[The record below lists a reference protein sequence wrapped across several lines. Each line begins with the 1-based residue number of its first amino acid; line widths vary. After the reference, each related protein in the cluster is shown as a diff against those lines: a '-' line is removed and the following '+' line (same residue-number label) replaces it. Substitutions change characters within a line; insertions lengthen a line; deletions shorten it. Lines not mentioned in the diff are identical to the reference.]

1 VNALVAAVALPVTAL
16 VLTCLLRADLGG
28 RLVATPTGERWH
40 ERATPS
46 FGGIG
51 IFAGLCAGI
60 GLAIAVGAVGASS
73 ELLGIV
79 AGCTIVFAAGLLDD
93 AVTLSPVAK
102 LAAQFAAAG
111 VVLAA
116 GLSVEIVADDALA
129 LAIGLVWLVGITN
142 AFNLLDNMDG
152 LAASLAGIACAYY
165 ALDAVTQ
172 NPNRVAL
179 VVALALGFACAGFL
193 PFNLR
198 RSRAASVFM
207 GDSGSQVLGF
217 ALAALAL
224 SSSWKVAGTTLAT
237 MVLPLL
243 VLAIPILDTALVT
256 VRRLLEGRPVT
267 QGGRDHTSHR
277 LVYYGLS
284 ERKAVVLLAVVATAI
299 GATAVAYNILNNPR
313 ITILGV
319 LVTFVLLVQFA
330 SALTDLEERT
340 RLGAGAPEDVP
351 LRALFVQPRRLVEVV
366 VDFSCICASF
376 LVAYLLFVGGLGTD
390 YQRAVFL
397 AALPIL
403 LATRYLFY
411 VGFAI
416 YRRIWRFAGVRDA
429 AALATATF
437 LSGLVALVILWLT
450 WDLGDFPPEIFLV
463 DALLCLVLVG
473 SSRLVLRALP
483 VLGSTRGDQRRVLVV
498 GAGRS
503 GRSLARELNET
514 VDTRVVGFVD
524 DNPRLRRRRIH
535 GVTVHGGFGDLGRLL
550 GEMQVAE
557 VLVTIPAAAPERL
570 EAIVAACNTA
580 GVDCRFVRRE
590 IAPPPSLAGASV
602 E

>member
-1 VNALVAAVALPVTAL
+1 VNALVAAAALPVTAL
-16 VLTCLLRADLGG
+16 VLACLLRVDLGG
-28 RLVATPTGERWH
+28 RLVAAPTGERWH

-60 GLAIAVGAVGASS
+60 GLAIAVGAVDASS
-73 ELLGIV
+73 ELLGIL
-79 AGCTIVFAAGLLDD
+79 AGCTILFAAGLLDD
-93 AVTLSPVAK
+93 ALTLRPVAK

-116 GLSVEIVADDALA
+116 GLSVEIVGNDALA
-129 LAIGLVWLVGITN
+129 LAIGLVWLIGITN

-152 LAASLAGIACAYY
+152 LAASLAAIACAYY

-198 RSRAASVFM
+198 RGRAASVFM

-217 ALAALAL
+217 ALATLAL

-267 QGGRDHTSHR
+267 QGGRDHASHR

-284 ERKAVVLLAVVATAI
+284 ERKAVALLAVVATAI

-313 ITILGV
+313 VTILGG

-340 RLGAGAPEDVP
+340 RLGTRTPEDVP

-366 VDFSCICASF
+366 VDFGSICVSF
-376 LVAYLLFVGGLGTD
+376 LAAYLLFVRGYGTE

-397 AALPIL
+397 AAVPIL

-411 VGFAI
+411 VGFAV

-429 AALATATF
+429 AALAAATF
-437 LSGLVALVILWLT
+437 LSGLVALGILRLA
-450 WDLGDFPPEIFLV
+450 WDLGDFPPEVFLV
-463 DALLCLVLVG
+463 DALFCLLLVG

-483 VLGSTRGDQRRVLVV
+483 VLGTTRSEQRRVLVV

-514 VDTRVVGFVD
+514 ADTRVIGFVD
-524 DNPRLRRRRIH
+524 DNPRLRRRRIQ
-535 GVTVHGGFGDLGRLL
+535 GVTVHGGFDDLGRLL
-550 GEMQVAE
+550 VEMRIEE

-570 EAIVAACNTA
+570 EAIVAACTEA
-580 GVDCRFVRRE
+580 GVDCRFVRRL
-590 IAPPPSLAGASV
+590 IAPPPSLAGAPV

>member
-1 VNALVAAVALPVTAL
+1 VNALVAAAALPVTAL
-16 VLTCLLRADLGG
+16 VLACLLRAELGG
-28 RLVATPTGERWH
+28 RLVAAPTGERWH
-40 ERATPS
+40 DRATPS

-51 IFAGLCAGI
+51 IFVGFCAGI
-60 GLAIAVGAVGASS
+60 GLAIAVGAVDASS
-73 ELLGIV
+73 ELLGIL
-79 AGCTIVFAAGLLDD
+79 AGCAILFAAGLLDD
-93 AVTLSPVAK
+93 ALTLSPLAK

-116 GLSVEIVADDALA
+116 GLSVEIVGNDALA
-129 LAIGLVWLVGITN
+129 LAIGLVWLIGITN

-152 LAASLAGIACAYY
+152 LAASLAAIACAYY

-198 RSRAASVFM
+198 PGRAASVFM

-267 QGGRDHTSHR
+267 QGGRDHASHR

-284 ERKAVVLLAVVATAI
+284 ERKAVALLAVVATAI

-313 ITILGV
+313 VTILGV

-340 RLGAGAPEDVP
+340 RLGARTPEDVP

-366 VDFSCICASF
+366 VDFGSICVSF
-376 LVAYLLFVGGLGTD
+376 LAAYLLFVRGYGTE

-411 VGFAI
+411 VGFAV

-429 AALATATF
+429 AALAAATF
-437 LSGLVALVILWLT
+437 LSGLVALGILRLT
-450 WDLGDFPPEIFLV
+450 WDLGDFPPEVFLV
-463 DALLCLVLVG
+463 DALFCLLLVG

-483 VLGSTRGDQRRVLVV
+483 VLGTTRSEQRRVLVV

-514 VDTRVVGFVD
+514 ADTRVIGFVD
-524 DNPRLRRRRIH
+524 DNPRLRRRRIQ
-535 GVTVHGGFGDLGRLL
+535 GVTVHGGFDDLGRLL
-550 GEMQVAE
+550 VEMRIEE

-570 EAIVAACNTA
+570 EAIVAACTEA
-580 GVDCRFVRRE
+580 GVDCRFVRRV
-590 IAPPPSLAGASV
+590 IAPPPSLAGAPV

>member
-1 VNALVAAVALPVTAL
+1 VNALVAAAALPVTAL
-16 VLTCLLRADLGG
+16 VLACLLRVDLGG
-28 RLVATPTGERWH
+28 RLVAAPTGQRWH

-51 IFAGLCAGI
+51 IFAGFCVGI
-60 GLAIAVGAVGASS
+60 GLAIAVGAVDATS
-73 ELLGIV
+73 ELLGIL
-79 AGCTIVFAAGLLDD
+79 AGCTILFVAGLLDD
-93 AVTLSPVAK
+93 ALTLSPLAK

-116 GLSVEIVADDALA
+116 GLSVEIVGNDALA

-152 LAASLAGIACAYY
+152 LAASLAAIACAYY

-198 RSRAASVFM
+198 PGRAASVFM

-224 SSSWKVAGTTLAT
+224 SSSWKVAGTTLTT

-256 VRRLLEGRPVT
+256 VRRVLEGRPVT
-267 QGGRDHTSHR
+267 QGGRDHASHR

-284 ERKAVVLLAVVATAI
+284 ERKAVALLAVVATAI

-313 ITILGV
+313 VTILGV

-340 RLGAGAPEDVP
+340 RLGARPPEDVP

-366 VDFSCICASF
+366 VDFASICASF
-376 LVAYLLFVGGLGTD
+376 LAAYLLFVRGFGTG

-411 VGFAI
+411 VAFAV

-429 AALATATF
+429 AALAAATF
-437 LSGLVALVILWLT
+437 LSGLVALAILRLT
-450 WDLGDFPPEIFLV
+450 WDLGDFPPEVFLV
-463 DALLCLVLVG
+463 DALLCLLLVG
-473 SSRLVLRALP
+473 SSRLVLRAFP
-483 VLGSTRGDQRRVLVV
+483 VLGTTRGDQRRVLVV

-514 VDTRVVGFVD
+514 ADTRVVGFVD

-535 GVTVHGGFGDLGRLL
+535 GVTVHGGFDDLERLL
-550 GEMQVAE
+550 VEMRIEE

-570 EAIVAACNTA
+570 EAIVAACNEA

>member
-1 VNALVAAVALPVTAL
+1 VNALVAAAALPVTAL
-16 VLTCLLRADLGG
+16 VLACLLRAELGG
-28 RLVATPTGERWH
+28 RLVAAPTGERWH
-40 ERATPS
+40 DRATPS

-51 IFAGLCAGI
+51 IFVGFCAGI
-60 GLAIAVGAVGASS
+60 GLAIAVGAVDASS
-73 ELLGIV
+73 ELLGIL
-79 AGCTIVFAAGLLDD
+79 AGCAILFAAGLLDD
-93 AVTLSPVAK
+93 ALTLSPLAK

-116 GLSVEIVADDALA
+116 GLSVEIVGNDALA
-129 LAIGLVWLVGITN
+129 LAIGLVWLIGITN

-152 LAASLAGIACAYY
+152 LAASLAAIACAYY

-198 RSRAASVFM
+198 PGRAASVFM

-267 QGGRDHTSHR
+267 QGGRDHASHR

-284 ERKAVVLLAVVATAI
+284 ERKAVALLAVVATAI

-313 ITILGV
+313 VTILGV

-340 RLGAGAPEDVP
+340 RLGVRTPEDVP

-366 VDFSCICASF
+366 VDFGSICVSF
-376 LVAYLLFVGGLGTD
+376 LAAYLLFVRGYGTE

-411 VGFAI
+411 VGFAV

-429 AALATATF
+429 AALAAATF
-437 LSGLVALVILWLT
+437 LSGLVALGILRLT
-450 WDLGDFPPEIFLV
+450 WDLGDFPPEVFLV
-463 DALLCLVLVG
+463 DALFCLLLVG

-483 VLGSTRGDQRRVLVV
+483 VLGTTRSEQRRVLVV

-514 VDTRVVGFVD
+514 ADTRVIGFVD
-524 DNPRLRRRRIH
+524 DNPRLRRRRIQ
-535 GVTVHGGFGDLGRLL
+535 GVTVHGGFDDLGRLL
-550 GEMQVAE
+550 VEMRIEE

-570 EAIVAACNTA
+570 EAIVAACTEA
-580 GVDCRFVRRE
+580 GVDCRFVRRV
-590 IAPPPSLAGASV
+590 IAPPPSLAGAPV

>member
-1 VNALVAAVALPVTAL
+1 VNALVAAAALPVTAL
-16 VLTCLLRADLGG
+16 VLAGLLRVDLAG

-40 ERATPS
+40 ERPTPS
-46 FGGIG
+46 FGGVG
-51 IFAGLCAGI
+51 IFVGLCAGV
-60 GLAIAVGAVGASS
+60 GLAIAVGAVEASA
-73 ELLGIV
+73 ELLGIL
-79 AGCTIVFAAGLLDD
+79 AGCAILFVAGLLDD
-93 AVTLSPVAK
+93 ALTLSPLAK

-116 GLSVEIVADDALA
+116 GLSVEIVGNEAVA

-152 LAASLAGIACAYY
+152 LAASLATIACAYY

-198 RSRAASVFM
+198 RGRAASVFM

-237 MVLPLL
+237 MLLPLL

-267 QGGRDHTSHR
+267 QGGRDHASHR

-284 ERKAVVLLAVVATAI
+284 ERKAVALLAVVATAI
-299 GATAVAYNILNNPR
+299 GGTAVAYNILNNPR
-313 ITILGV
+313 VTILGV

-340 RLGAGAPEDVP
+340 RQGAHPPGDVP

-366 VDFSCICASF
+366 VDFGGICASF
-376 LVAYLLFVGGLGTD
+376 LLAYLLFVRGYGTE

-411 VGFAI
+411 VAFAV
-416 YRRIWRFAGVRDA
+416 YRRIWRFAGVHDA
-429 AALATATF
+429 AALAAATF
-437 LSGLVALVILWLT
+437 LSGLVALGILMLT
-450 WDLGDFPPEIFLV
+450 WDLGEFPHEVFLV
-463 DALLCLVLVG
+463 DALLCLLLVG

-483 VLGSTRGDQRRVLVV
+483 VLGSTHGEQRRVLLV

-514 VDTRVVGFVD
+514 ADTRVVGFVD
-524 DNPRLRRRRIH
+524 DNAGLRRRRIH
-535 GVTVHGGFGDLGRLL
+535 GVTVHGGIDDLGRLL
-550 GEMQVAE
+550 GDVQVDE
-557 VLVTIPAAAPERL
+557 VLVTIPAAPPERL
-570 EAIVAACNTA
+570 EAVVAACAAA

-590 IAPPPSLAGASV
+590 IAPPPSLATASA

>member
-1 VNALVAAVALPVTAL
+1 
-16 VLTCLLRADLGG
+16 
-28 RLVATPTGERWH
+28 
-40 ERATPS
+40 
-46 FGGIG
+46 
-51 IFAGLCAGI
+51 
-60 GLAIAVGAVGASS
+60 
-73 ELLGIV
+73 
-79 AGCTIVFAAGLLDD
+79 
-93 AVTLSPVAK
+93 
-102 LAAQFAAAG
+102 
-111 VVLAA
+111 
-116 GLSVEIVADDALA
+116 
-129 LAIGLVWLVGITN
+129 
-142 AFNLLDNMDG
+142 
-152 LAASLAGIACAYY
+152 
-165 ALDAVTQ
+165 
-172 NPNRVAL
+172 VAL

-198 RSRAASVFM
+198 PGRAASVFM

-217 ALAALAL
+217 TLAALAL
-224 SSSWKVAGTTLAT
+224 SSSWKVAGTTLTT

-267 QGGRDHTSHR
+267 QGGRDHASHR

-284 ERKAVVLLAVVATAI
+284 ERKAVALLAVVATAI

-313 ITILGV
+313 VTILGV

-330 SALTDLEERT
+330 SVLTDLEERT
-340 RLGAGAPEDVP
+340 RLGAHPPEDVP
-351 LRALFVQPRRLVEVV
+351 LRALFIQPRRLVEVV
-366 VDFSCICASF
+366 VDFASICVSF
-376 LVAYLLFVGGLGTD
+376 LAAYLLFVRGFGTD

-403 LATRYLFY
+403 LATRYLSY
-411 VGFAI
+411 VAFAV
-416 YRRIWRFAGVRDA
+416 YRRIWRFAGVRDV
-429 AALATATF
+429 AALAAATF
-437 LSGLVALVILWLT
+437 LSGLVALGILRLT

-463 DALLCLVLVG
+463 DALLCLLLVG

-483 VLGSTRGDQRRVLVV
+483 VLGSTRSEQRRVLVV

-514 VDTRVVGFVD
+514 GDTRVVGFVD

-535 GVTVHGGFGDLGRLL
+535 GVTVHGGFDDLGRLL
-550 GEMQVAE
+550 AEMEVAE

>member
-1 VNALVAAVALPVTAL
+1 VNALVAAAALPVTAL
-16 VLTCLLRADLGG
+16 VLACLLRVDLGG
-28 RLVATPTGERWH
+28 RLVAAPTGERWH

-60 GLAIAVGAVGASS
+60 GLAIAVGAVDASS
-73 ELLGIV
+73 ELLGIL
-79 AGCTIVFAAGLLDD
+79 AGCTILFAAGLLDD
-93 AVTLSPVAK
+93 ALTLRPVAK

-116 GLSVEIVADDALA
+116 GLSVEIVGNDALA
-129 LAIGLVWLVGITN
+129 LAIGLVWLIGITN

-152 LAASLAGIACAYY
+152 LAASLAAIACAYY

-198 RSRAASVFM
+198 RGRAASVFM

-217 ALAALAL
+217 ALATLAL

-267 QGGRDHTSHR
+267 QGGRDHASHR

-284 ERKAVVLLAVVATAI
+284 ERKAVALLAVVATAI

-313 ITILGV
+313 VTILGV

-340 RLGAGAPEDVP
+340 RLGTRTPEDVP

-366 VDFSCICASF
+366 VDFGSICVSF
-376 LVAYLLFVGGLGTD
+376 LAAYLLFVRGYGTE

-411 VGFAI
+411 VGFAV

-429 AALATATF
+429 AALAAATF
-437 LSGLVALVILWLT
+437 LSGLVALGILGLT

-463 DALLCLVLVG
+463 DALFCLLLVG
-473 SSRLVLRALP
+473 SSRLALRALP
-483 VLGSTRGDQRRVLVV
+483 ALGTARREQRRVLVV

-514 VDTRVVGFVD
+514 ADTRVIGFVD

-535 GVTVHGGFGDLGRLL
+535 GVTVHGGFDDLGRLL
-550 GEMQVAE
+550 VEMRIEE

-570 EAIVAACNTA
+570 EAIVAACTDA
-580 GVDCRFVRRE
+580 GVDCHFVRRE

>member
-1 VNALVAAVALPVTAL
+1 VNALVAAAALPVAAL
-16 VLTCLLRADLGG
+16 VLAGLLRANLGG

-40 ERATPS
+40 DLPTPS
-46 FGGIG
+46 FGGAG
-51 IFAGLCAGI
+51 IFAGLCAGV
-60 GLAIAVGAVGASS
+60 GLAIAIGAVDASS
-73 ELLGIV
+73 ELLGILG
-79 AGCTIVFAAGLLDD
+79 GCAILFVAGLLDD
-93 AVTLSPVAK
+93 AFTLSPLAK

-111 VVLAA
+111 IVLAA
-116 GLSVEIVADDALA
+116 GLSVEIVDNDALG

-152 LAASLAGIACAYY
+152 LAATLATIACAYY

-198 RSRAASVFM
+198 RGQAASVFM

-237 MVLPLL
+237 TLLPLL

-256 VRRLLEGRPVT
+256 VRRLIEGRPVT
-267 QGGRDHTSHR
+267 QGGRDHASHR

-284 ERKAVVLLAVVATAI
+284 ERKAVALLAVVATAL

-313 ITILGV
+313 VTILGV

-340 RLGAGAPEDVP
+340 RLSGQPPTDLP

-366 VDFSCICASF
+366 VDFGSICASF
-376 LVAYLLFVGGLGTD
+376 LAAYLLFVGGYGSP
-390 YQRAVFL
+390 YQRAVFF

-411 VGFAI
+411 VAFAV
-416 YRRIWRFAGVRDA
+416 YRRIWRFAGIHDA
-429 AALATATF
+429 VALAGATSF
-437 LSGLVALVILWLT
+437 SGLVALGILLLT
-450 WDLGDFPPEIFLV
+450 WDVRDFPLEIFLV
-463 DALLCLVLVG
+463 DALLCVLLVG
-473 SSRLVLRALP
+473 SSRLVLRALSA
-483 VLGSTRGDQRRVLVV
+483 VGARRGEQRRVLLV

-514 VDTRVVGFVD
+514 ADTRVVGFVD

-535 GVTVHGGFGDLGRLL
+535 GVTVHGGLHDLERLL
-550 GEMQVAE
+550 GEMRVDE
-557 VLVTIPAAAPERL
+557 VLVTIPAAPPERL
-570 EAIVAACNTA
+570 EAIVAACAAA
-580 GVDCRFVRRE
+580 GVECRFVRRE
-590 IAPPPSLAGASV
+590 MAPPPTLARASA

>member
-1 VNALVAAVALPVTAL
+1 VSAIVTLAALPGAAL
-16 VLTCLLRADLGG
+16 VLSLLLRLRLGG
-28 RLVATPTGERWH
+28 RFVAEPTGARWH
-40 ERATPS
+40 ERSTPT
-46 FGGIG
+46 FGGVG
-51 IFAGLCAGI
+51 IFAGFAAGVL
-60 GLAIAVGAVGASS
+60 LAVAVGAVEPTA
-73 ELLGIV
+73 ELLGILG
-79 AGCTIVFAAGLLDD
+79 GCALLFVAGLLDD
-93 AVTLSPVAK
+93 AFALSPLAK

-116 GLSVEIVADDALA
+116 GLSVEIVGNDALA
-129 LAIGLVWLVGITN
+129 LAIGFVWLVGITN

-152 LAASLAGIACAYY
+152 LAATLAAIACGYY

-179 VVALALGFACAGFL
+179 VIALALGCACAGFL

-198 RSRAASVFM
+198 PGRGASVFM

-237 MVLPLL
+237 MLLPLL

-267 QGGRDHTSHR
+267 QGGRDHASHR

-284 ERKAVVLLAVVATAI
+284 ERKAVAVLAVLATAL

-313 ITILGV
+313 VTILGV
-319 LVTFVLLVQFA
+319 FVTFVLLVQFA

-340 RLGAGAPEDVP
+340 RQGAQAPGDVP

-366 VDFSCICASF
+366 VDFLAICTSF
-376 LVAYLLFVGGLGTD
+376 LAAYLLFVGGYGTS
-390 YQRAVFL
+390 YERAVFL

-403 LATRYLFY
+403 LATRYLVF
-411 VGFAI
+411 VAFAV
-416 YRRIWRFAGVRDA
+416 YRRVWRFAGVHDA
-429 AALATATF
+429 AALAAATF
-437 LSGLVALVILWLT
+437 LSGLVALGILLLT
-450 WDLGDFPPEIFLV
+450 WDVGDFPLEVFLV
-463 DALLCLVLVG
+463 DALLCLLLVG

-483 VLGSTRGDQRRVLVV
+483 VLEAKRAPQRRVLLV
-498 GAGRS
+498 GAGRA
-503 GRSLARELNET
+503 GRSLARELNEAP
-514 VDTRVVGFVD
+514 DTRVIGYVD
-524 DNPRLRRRRIH
+524 DNPGLRRRKIQ
-535 GVTVHGGFGDLGRLL
+535 GITVHGGADDLERLL
-550 GEMQVAE
+550 RELRVDE
-557 VLVTIPAAAPERL
+557 VLVTIPDAPAARL
-570 EAIVAACNTA
+570 EAVVLACSTA
-580 GVDCRFVRRE
+580 GVECGFVSRA
-590 IAPPPSLAGASV
+590 IAPPPSLTGASA